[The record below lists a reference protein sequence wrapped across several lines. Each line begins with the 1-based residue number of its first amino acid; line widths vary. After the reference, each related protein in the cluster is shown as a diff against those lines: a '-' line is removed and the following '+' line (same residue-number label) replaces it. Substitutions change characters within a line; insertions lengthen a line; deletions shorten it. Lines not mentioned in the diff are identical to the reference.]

1 MPLAARMR
9 PVSLEEL
16 AVGSPDLLA
25 PGSLLRTW
33 IETDRVPSLIFCGP
47 AGSGKTS
54 FAHVIEK
61 HTAHAFVALSA
72 VTAGVREI
80 RAEVTNSENRRINY
94 GQRTILFVDEIHR
107 FSKSQQDALLP
118 HVEDGTFT
126 LLGAT
131 TENPSYSLNSA
142 LLSRVRVMYLP
153 RHSPATL
160 ERLLENA
167 LSNPDTG
174 LGGTLT
180 LAPEAV
186 AWIAKISDGDARKA
200 LATLDVIAHS
210 LTNAASAD
218 RPASLLNQ
226 ASVEKILSTAGTIRH
241 PLPYDKDGS
250 AHHDAVSALIKSM
263 RNGEVD
269 AAVYYLARMLHSGE
283 DPLFI
288 ARRLVIFASEDIG
301 IADPRALTLA
311 IAAKDAVHF
320 VGLPEG
326 RISLSQAVIY
336 LALAPKSRS
345 CYLAIESALSYVS
358 DTGTVPIPFHL
369 RNSVNPAE
377 RPSENA
383 SEFIGPREA
392 GRAASDGNGPT
403 PVILPFATP
412 PNALVS
418 ESKAG
423 P

>member
-47 AGSGKTS
+47 AVSGKTS

-107 FSKSQQDALLP
+107 FNKAQQDALLP

-167 LSNPDTG
+167 LPTRIPDSG
-174 LGGTLT
+174 GRLLWRPRQSLGSLKFPMVT
-180 LAPEAV
+180 P
-186 AWIAKISDGDARKA
+186 AR
-200 LATLDVIAHS
+200 H
-210 LTNAASAD
+210 
-218 RPASLLNQ
+218 
-226 ASVEKILSTAGTIRH
+226 
-241 PLPYDKDGS
+241 
-250 AHHDAVSALIKSM
+250 
-263 RNGEVD
+263 
-269 AAVYYLARMLHSGE
+269 
-283 DPLFI
+283 
-288 ARRLVIFASEDIG
+288 
-301 IADPRALTLA
+301 
-311 IAAKDAVHF
+311 
-320 VGLPEG
+320 
-326 RISLSQAVIY
+326 
-336 LALAPKSRS
+336 
-345 CYLAIESALSYVS
+345 
-358 DTGTVPIPFHL
+358 
-369 RNSVNPAE
+369 
-377 RPSENA
+377 
-383 SEFIGPREA
+383 
-392 GRAASDGNGPT
+392 
-403 PVILPFATP
+403 
-412 PNALVS
+412 
-418 ESKAG
+418 
-423 P
+423 